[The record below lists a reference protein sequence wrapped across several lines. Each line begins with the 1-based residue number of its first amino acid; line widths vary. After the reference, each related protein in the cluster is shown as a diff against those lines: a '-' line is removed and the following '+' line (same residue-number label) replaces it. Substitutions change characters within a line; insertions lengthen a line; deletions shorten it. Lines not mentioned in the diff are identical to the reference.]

1 MTAFFRINRHE
12 LIGHYKMTLLRLS
25 GILKKERRKKRL
37 DDWHMRILLVH
48 RLFQSDIKTLVE
60 KEKKIEKEKTHKFE

>member
-1 MTAFFRINRHE
+1 
-12 LIGHYKMTLLRLS
+12 MTLLRLS

-60 KEKKIEKEKTHKFE
+60 KEKKIEKEKKHQFE